1 MRLVAFALPL
11 ALTAALLLPVLPQPL
26 QAIIAVLAAMSALTG
41 ALIERWLFFAEARH
55 TVMLYYGAEAV

>member
-1 MRLVAFALPL
+1 MAFGLPL
-11 ALTAALLLPVLPQPL
+11 ALTVALLLPALPQPL
-26 QAIIAVLAAMSALTG
+26 QATLAVLAAMSALIG